1 MAYNITKLSSTST
14 LKKIAFFITIAVCLL
29 VINGLIHSTYD
40 LWRKQDLLVKA
51 KQDLAKQKQEN
62 QELKAQLSYVQS
74 DEFLET
80 EARDKLFLVKPGES
94 DVIIP
99 KELVMKKEEKK
110 MIILP
115 AWQQWI
121 NLFVGK

>member
-110 MIILP
+110 VIILP